1 MTVLAKIV
9 RIGNSRGIRI
19 PKALL
24 DEAGLTDE
32 VELRA
37 EPGRLT
43 ASAVRSPRTGWAEA
57 AREAHAAGD
66 DQLLDPPSQN
76 DSDEH
81 DWRPWNGIRPDAG
94 PLTYDSPPPEERT

>member
-9 RIGNSRGIRI
+9 RIGNSRGLRV

-24 DEAGLTDE
+24 DEAGLTGE

-43 ASAVRSPRTGWAEA
+43 ARAVRAPRTGWAEA
-57 AREAHAAGD
+57 AREARAAGD
-66 DQLLDPPSQN
+66 DRALDPPFPN
-76 DSDEH
+76 DFDEH
-81 DWRPWNGIRPDAG
+81 DWRW
-94 PLTYDSPPPEERT
+94 